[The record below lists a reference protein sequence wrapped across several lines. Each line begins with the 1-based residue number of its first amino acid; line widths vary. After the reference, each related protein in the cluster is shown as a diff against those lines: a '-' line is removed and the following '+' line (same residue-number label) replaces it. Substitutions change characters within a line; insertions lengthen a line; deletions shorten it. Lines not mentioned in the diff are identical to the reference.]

1 MYCTLQGTSENAQIS
16 ARGRLIETAKVDGW
30 PETFMLLFRTVVA
43 STERIVNQMED
54 GLNKARGE
62 RLLKLFTRSMFYCG
76 EVRLQ
81 ADNRLLVSGIS
92 IAGSTVDG
100 EICPL
105 LHHRVSGDRSRQ
117 Q

>member
-1 MYCTLQGTSENAQIS
+1 
-16 ARGRLIETAKVDGW
+16 
-30 PETFMLLFRTVVA
+30 MLLFRTVVA

-92 IAGSTVDG
+92 IAGSSLGRPQLFFGVFG
-100 EICPL
+100 KGGFVAL
-105 LHHRVSGDRSRQ
+105 F
-117 Q
+117 